1 MDDWPEPGTLSLQDE
16 RSGGAAPVIR
26 GRDREIRLLADFV
39 RRPAKRQNALLVVG
53 ERGSGKSA
61 LLDLAS
67 RLADGDAVVVRAKGR
82 GSLANGGRP
91 VLDQLLQGV
100 ADQGL
105 DSATRPSDADR
116 LLLATSIFQSL
127 VRASASRPLL
137 LVVDDLHLADPLS
150 TFVCAFVGR
159 RLRAT
164 RVGFLGACSPVTEGA
179 TPWDWAE
186 AHRLAPLPAAACVEL
201 LDHEFPG
208 MADSVRHRVMTEGH
222 GNPARLRAIAASL
235 SEEQLRGLQRVADVS
250 GLPSPSVSEEDS
262 HAVVASLP
270 APTVEL
276 LLLAALEV
284 KGDMRA
290 VRAAAGQEGLGLN
303 ALAAAEKARLVT
315 LDVRGQT
322 IVFKDPWVRA
332 AVVARATAAE
342 RRAAHR
348 RLAGAAAGHDP
359 EAEAWHRAEAL
370 EGQDG
375 AVALELD
382 RLARRALAIGDRHA
396 AVDMLLK
403 ASEVAESDSHRS
415 DLLALAA
422 HVRSGSPQDR
432 AEAPQ
437 LTAVPSDRTPPERPQ
452 STATAAYVSLT
463 EGLDPEEVFQF
474 VMSSIADS
482 DPISPDDPELIELCY
497 ILLSCGLLAA
507 NPSLWETYR
516 GVLQRMGPSVPETL
530 RILSR
535 IAPDVARIDPG
546 HLQELDY
553 ALDRVSAEE
562 DPYAVLRLGIA
573 AFPVDRLGQCREP
586 LWHLA
591 RGSVTGGPALAASV
605 EAKLRLC
612 LDDSTTGQ
620 WDEALELAHEGITL
634 CDQNGLDIQGH
645 TFRLCQAVI
654 AACRGDIETAAA
666 LAAKLSAWALPRGV
680 DLVEFQSGYV
690 RTLAALGSGDFPSA
704 YQQASSISSA
714 GTLAPFNGQAV
725 WVCLDLVESAV
736 HTERFAEALAHTE
749 AIMGS
754 SIPHLSPRLAQRA
767 ATAQA
772 LTSTS
777 DDEAAGHFH
786 RALTVPGAD
795 RWVFDTARTQLL
807 YGERLRRTSD
817 AALARTQL
825 SASLVRF
832 RALGADPWTA
842 RAAAGLRAAGVP
854 RLPEPSDPGAV
865 LTARELKIASLA
877 ASGLTNREIGA
888 QLFLSHR
895 TVASLLYKLF
905 PKLGVTSRAALRD
918 ALATAAVSLGDR

>member
-1 MDDWPEPGTLSLQDE
+1 M
-16 RSGGAAPVIR
+16 VR
-26 GRDREIRLLADFV
+26 GRDRELRLLADFV
-39 RRPAKRQNALLVVG
+39 RRPARHHNALLLVG
-53 ERGSGKSA
+53 ERGSGKST
-61 LLDLAS
+61 LLDLAG
-67 RLADGDAVVVRAKGR
+67 RLADGDVGVVRA
-82 GSLANGGRP
+82 GGRAPSATGSIP
-91 VLDQLLQGV
+91 VLDQLLRAVAGLGV
-100 ADQGL
+100 DVGV
-105 DSATRPSDADR
+105 RPAGTDR
-116 LLLATSIFQSL
+116 LHLATSVLRSL

-137 LVVDDLHLADPLS
+137 LLVDDLHLADPLS
-150 TFVCAFVGR
+150 TSVCAFVAR
-159 RLRAT
+159 RLRGT
-164 RVGFLGACSPVTEGA
+164 GIGFLGALGPAAEDA
-179 TPWDWAE
+179 APWDWADS
-186 AHRLAPLPAAACVEL
+186 HRLAPLAPAACGEL

-208 MADSVRHRVMTEGH
+208 MADSVRHRVLAEGR
-222 GNPARLRAIAASL
+222 GNPARLRDIAASL
-235 SEEQLRGLQRVADVS
+235 SQEQLRGLRRLADVP
-250 GLPSPSVSEEDS
+250 GVPVLVEDGS
-262 HAVVASLP
+262 HALVAALP
-270 APTVEL
+270 APTVKL
-276 LLLAALEV
+276 LLLAALEA

-322 IVFKDPWVRA
+322 IVFTDPQVRG
-332 AVVARATAAE
+332 AVVSRATPVE

-348 RLAGAAAGHDP
+348 RLARAAAGHDP
-359 EAEAWHRAEAL
+359 EREAWHRAEAL
-370 EGQDG
+370 EGPDG

-403 ASEVAESDSHRS
+403 ASEVAASVSHRS

-422 HVRSGSPQDR
+422 HVRSRSRQDR
-432 AEAPQ
+432 AEAPP
-437 LTAVPSDRTPPERPQ
+437 LTAGRSDRPPPERPR

-474 VMSSIADS
+474 VMSGIADS
-482 DPISPDDPELIELCY
+482 GALPPDDPELIELCY

-507 NPSLWETYR
+507 NPALWHTYR
-516 GVLQRMGPSVPETL
+516 TVLERLGHDAPEPL

-535 IAPDVARIDPG
+535 IAPDVARIDPR
-546 HLQELDY
+546 HLQELDD
-553 ALDRVSAEE
+553 ALDRLSVEE

-573 AFPVDRLGQCREP
+573 AFPVDRLGQCREA

-591 RGSVTGGPALAASV
+591 HGSATGGPALAAAV

-620 WDEALELAHEGITL
+620 WDEALELAHEGVAL
-634 CDQNGLDIQGH
+634 CDLNGLDIQGH
-645 TFRLCQAVI
+645 TFRLCQAQI
-654 AACRGDIETAAA
+654 AACRGDTATAAA
-666 LAAKLSAWALPRGV
+666 LAAGLSAWALPRGV
-680 DLVEFQSGYV
+680 HLVEFQSGYV
-690 RTLAALGSGDFPSA
+690 RTLAALASGDFQSA
-704 YQQASSISSA
+704 YQQASSISPA
-714 GTLAPFNGQAV
+714 GTLAAFNGQAV

-736 HTERFAEALAHTE
+736 QTERFAEARAHTD
-749 AIMGS
+749 AIMAS

-772 LTSTS
+772 LTSDD

-832 RALGADPWTA
+832 QALGADPWTA

-854 RLPEPSDPGAV
+854 SLPEPSDPGAP
-865 LTARELKIASLA
+865 LTARELKVASLA

-888 QLFLSHR
+888 RLFLSHR
-895 TVASLLYKLF
+895 TVASLLYKVF

-918 ALATAAVSLGDR
+918 ALAAVAVGRGDR